1 MSSALDRVLDEFL
14 SQIEPPLDQSVYR
27 VGFGFIPAAYFFLT
41 DMLYYVQTVFLGTGK
56 ELENI
61 EPIAVRS
68 ITDISHISD
77 SWNQIKMLLTP
88 KRDGFMAE
96 FDTSTLR

>member
-1 MSSALDRVLDEFL
+1 MSAILDRVLDEFL
-14 SQIEPPLDQSVYR
+14 TQIEPPLDPLVYR
-27 VGFGFIPAAYFFLT
+27 VGFGFIPATYFFLT
-41 DMLYYVQTVFLGTGK
+41 DMLYYVQTVFLGTAKG
-56 ELENI
+56 LESV

-77 SWNQIKMLLTP
+77 SWNQVKMLLAP

-96 FDTSTLR
+96 FETSTLR